1 MPDSQKGLLPFLII
15 SLGMIGAAL
24 SIGFSYIHAHPIEP
38 KSMNVTGSA
47 ERLVDSD
54 TVKWSLTLSQTVS
67 PTDRAEAGR
76 QLDKDRTAFLA
87 YLNAAGVDRSSVSI
101 QPMSISDDYTTI
113 DFKTGQT
120 GLTSYTAKQSLIIES
135 SNVNVVGSLA
145 ERATVE
151 MAEKGINLST
161 DAVEYYFNKLADVK
175 LQLLTD
181 ATKNARARG
190 EAILAGG
197 GGSLGGVVS
206 ADTGVFQVTAVN
218 SADLSDYGMYDT
230 TSPRKKVTAVVHASF
245 VLNQ

>member
-1 MPDSQKGLLPFLII
+1 MSDSQKNVLASSVIA
-15 SLGMIGAAL
+15 LGMIGAAL
-24 SIGFSYIHAHPIEP
+24 AIGVSYIHAHPVDP

-54 TVKWSLTLSQTVS
+54 TVKWSLTLSQTVP
-67 PTDRAEAGR
+67 PTNRAEAGR
-76 QLDKDRTAFLA
+76 QLDKDRAAFLA
-87 YLNAAGVDRSSVSI
+87 YLSAAGVDRSSVSI
-101 QPMSISDDYTTI
+101 QPMNLSDDYTTI

-135 SNVNVVGSLA
+135 SKVDVVGSLA
-145 ERATVE
+145 ERASVE

-161 DAVEYYFNKLADVK
+161 DTVEYYFNKLADLK

-230 TSPRKKVTAVVHASF
+230 TSPRKKVTAVVHVSF
-245 VLNQ
+245 VLNR